1 MSVKRRENVRLAAC
15 SRVKR
20 GKILSAQDVESI
32 MKSNALESSLLMHF
46 SSFYAVIEKGGIEIR
61 VEIYVSSS
69 KINILI

>member
-46 SSFYAVIEKGGIEIR
+46 SSFLRGNIEKEIEIR

>member
-15 SRVKR
+15 SQVKR

-46 SSFYAVIEKGGIEIR
+46 SSFLRGNIEKEIEIR